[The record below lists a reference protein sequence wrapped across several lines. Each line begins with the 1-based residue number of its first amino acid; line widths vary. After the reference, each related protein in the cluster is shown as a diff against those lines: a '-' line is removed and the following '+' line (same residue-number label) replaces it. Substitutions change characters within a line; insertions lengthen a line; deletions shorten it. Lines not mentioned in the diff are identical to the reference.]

1 MLILMAAGAAATETR
16 MGVMRYVIS
25 RSRFADEVNRYF
37 MSDVTPRIG
46 KTFEHQGRVYRVI
59 DIECV
64 VDGSYCE
71 EVRCKVSRVI

>member
-1 MLILMAAGAAATETR
+1 
-16 MGVMRYVIS
+16 MRYVIA
-25 RSRFADEVNRYF
+25 RSRFAEEVNRYF

-46 KTFEHQGRVYRVI
+46 KTFEHHGRIYRVI

-64 VDGSYCE
+64 VDAEKHCE